1 MKEET
6 VSYIPWVTNLFRV
19 TGRRDSFGGKKDFH
33 FFMRIKD
40 ELKSGAWGAGDFESL
55 YKKYD
60 ILSQWNLIKWYLDA
74 FWRFPEKISKI
85 YLWSFGE

>member
-1 MKEET
+1 M
-6 VSYIPWVTNLFRV
+6 TNLFRV
-19 TGRRDSFGGKKDFH
+19 TGRRDSFGGKKEFH

-60 ILSQWNLIKWYLDA
+60 ILSQ
-74 FWRFPEKISKI
+74 
-85 YLWSFGE
+85 